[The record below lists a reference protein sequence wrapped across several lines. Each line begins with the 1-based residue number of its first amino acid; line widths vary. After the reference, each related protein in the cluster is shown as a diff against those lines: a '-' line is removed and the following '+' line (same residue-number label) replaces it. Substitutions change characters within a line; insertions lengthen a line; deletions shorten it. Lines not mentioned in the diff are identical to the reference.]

1 MRIDRRQA
9 REIRQFQ
16 AEPTGVVDLR
26 HQADIGE
33 ADPIAEAAGAAMRGD
48 QSLQRPEAF
57 FHPMTHPDR
66 HHLIPLPQRAAQII
80 ADPEIIDRMD
90 VGDHQLGHPAHH
102 AAIGRALRQQGRL
115 GVGFFEIFEN
125 GHRLAENMTVDLQGR
140 HQPLRIE
147 RQIVGRALFAF
158 GQMDGL
164 GLEGN
169 ALPRQSGADAIGGG
183 TAEIAVKH
191 RLGHWVLPDHHLPAR
206 ITCSRL
212 FKMLNFNLYFLTVS
226 IWGSTWLVITF
237 QLGSPI
243 EAAVGWRF
251 LLAALLLLGWCGF
264 RRLSLKLTPAQYAGA
279 VAQGLLNF
287 CINYW
292 MVYQAEERIS
302 SGLVAVIFSLLMVF
316 NMIGG
321 RLFFGQHINRF
332 SAAGAALG
340 LAGVLLVFWPE
351 VANSQGGDVRLYGTL
366 FALGATCFSS
376 CGNLMSLH
384 NQRAGIPLIPGITIG
399 MGAGG
404 LAMLGLG
411 WLRGEDLSIPATP
424 EFLLPLLYLALFG
437 SVIAFI

>member
-1 MRIDRRQA
+1 
-9 REIRQFQ
+9 
-16 AEPTGVVDLR
+16 
-26 HQADIGE
+26 
-33 ADPIAEAAGAAMRGD
+33 
-48 QSLQRPEAF
+48 
-57 FHPMTHPDR
+57 
-66 HHLIPLPQRAAQII
+66 
-80 ADPEIIDRMD
+80 
-90 VGDHQLGHPAHH
+90 
-102 AAIGRALRQQGRL
+102 
-115 GVGFFEIFEN
+115 
-125 GHRLAENMTVDLQGR
+125 
-140 HQPLRIE
+140 
-147 RQIVGRALFAF
+147 
-158 GQMDGL
+158 
-164 GLEGN
+164 
-169 ALPRQSGADAIGGG
+169 
-183 TAEIAVKH
+183 
-191 RLGHWVLPDHHLPAR
+191 
-206 ITCSRL
+206 
-212 FKMLNFNLYFLTVS
+212 MLNFNLYFLTVS

-292 MVYQAEERIS
+292 MVYQAEARIS

-316 NMIGG
+316 NMISG
-321 RLFFGQHINRF
+321 RIFFSLDINRY
-332 SAAGAALG
+332 SAGGAALG

-437 SVIAFI
+437 SVIAFISYLTLIRRIGAGQASYSNVLIPILALALSTLFEGYQWRVASAAGLIVTLAGNILIMRGKAKSQ